1 MDNGAEDTL
10 GRLRQEPDRAAAGL
24 DGADGGDRARP
35 PLPEWEASIAPG
47 PRCLNPTSA
56 RYRVH
61 ARNPARAALAALKR
75 HGLTGEQARARG
87 MCVAIHLLPNT
98 TQPRAVYALDGPAGS
113 PMLRLLYARL
123 LSGTSELLAGG
134 ASPFDAGAVARE
146 VPKTARR
153 WAQARV
159 GSSGVTEV
167 LCGTFWQRE
176 ATLYCSTALVL
187 SAFGFPMSADVFAVG
202 GILLM
207 LQGAARLVVHE
218 SRILALTRAFLRNPV
233 HAGHLRQDSQRM
245 LFLRGH
251 DLLAP
256 TGRQVRRVL
265 RERAAVPDL
274 RGASRLMLLIDED
287 AAVTTG
293 AGAYGI
299 VPEETLPETD
309 NVLTIVFR
317 RPRKPDIPVS
327 DTADADPSHDRDRAA
342 GGPTGESPPGT
353 RLPAA
358 LPANRGD
365 LPNDVEQVEV
375 IEAELLDPEAYYGHR
390 QQRDWWA

>member
-1 MDNGAEDTL
+1 MDNGAADTP
-10 GRLRQEPDRAAAGL
+10 GRLRQEPDRAAATL
-24 DGADGGDRARP
+24 DGADGGDRTRP
-35 PLPEWEASIAPG
+35 PLPEWEAAIAPG

-87 MCVAIHLLPNT
+87 MCVAIHLLPDT
-98 TQPRAVYALDGPAGS
+98 TRPRAVYALDGPAGS
-113 PMLRLLYARL
+113 PMLRLRYARL
-123 LSGTSELLAGG
+123 LPGTSELLSGG

-167 LCGTFWQRE
+167 LRGTFWQRE

-187 SAFGFPMSADVFAVG
+187 SAFGFPMSAEVFAVG
-202 GILLM
+202 GILLLM
-207 LQGAARLVVHE
+207 QGAVRLVAHE
-218 SRILALTRAFLRNPV
+218 SRILALTRSFLRNPV

-256 TGRQVRRVL
+256 TGRQIRRVL
-265 RERAAVPDL
+265 RERAAIPDL
-274 RGASRLMLLIDED
+274 TGASRLMLLIDED

-299 VPEETLPETD
+299 VPEETLPESD
-309 NVLTIVFR
+309 NVLTVVFR
-317 RPRKPDIPVS
+317 RPRKPDIPAPAEAAAAP
-327 DTADADPSHDRDRAA
+327 DTPVQTAA
-342 GGPTGESPPGT
+342 PTNGARP
-353 RLPAA
+353 PAA
-358 LPANRGD
+358 LPARID
-365 LPNDVEQVEV
+365 EASEAFEDVDV